1 MRRRE
6 EEIAGIKV
14 LISFIEGF
22 AAARQKIKINLP
34 FSSV

>member
-22 AAARQKIKINLP
+22 AAARQKSRSTCP
-34 FSSV
+34 HSSV